1 MKKQKRRQSRRQSR
15 RQTRRQNRRQTRRQ
29 TQMKTR
35 RQKSKHQNGGEY
47 NITFQN
53 FISDEDFNENTFY
66 YLIKNMITL
75 LKIIR
80 GRNTDI
86 RGETFN
92 FDLKDSIVKVDKKW
106 TPPLFKTTPL
116 NQRSDD
122 ETLKLIK
129 SPQFNVPFSM
139 PFMSYLV
146 RNNYNFDNAYVTME
160 NNTDYKDYKK
170 WVGHALVVGNKV
182 SSEEADKKSD
192 ELLKLYFTNIY
203 NHYKSDPTKNIDD
216 PTKILDAFKKD
227 FKYNVDIWG
236 WIMLL
241 RHILLRGN
249 KPASMS
255 YKVWLHSRKV
265 IGELI
270 IYTITDGAINLDID
284 KILHIINKIFEPSW
298 LKRRLNKTSKK
309 VITTVGRTVGN
320 AVSKKFP
327 PRIHL

>member
-1 MKKQKRRQSRRQSR
+1 MKKQKRIQSRRQSR
-15 RQTRRQNRRQTRRQ
+15 RQTQMKTRRQ

-47 NITFQN
+47 NITFQK
-53 FISDEDFNENTFY
+53 FISYYDFNENTFY

-80 GRNTDI
+80 GRNTDN
-86 RGETFN
+86 RVETFN
-92 FDLKDSIVKVDKKW
+92 FDLSDNIVELDNKR
-106 TPPLFKTTPL
+106 TPPLFKPTPL
-116 NQRSDD
+116 NIRSDD
-122 ETLKLIK
+122 ESLKLIV

-139 PFMSYLV
+139 PFMTYLV
-146 RNNYNFDNAYVTME
+146 NNGYNFDNAVTMFE

-182 SSEEADKKSD
+182 ISKDADKKSD

-203 NHYKSDPTKNIDD
+203 NNYKSDPTKNKYD
-216 PTKILDAFKKD
+216 PKKIMDAFKKD
-227 FKYNVDIWG
+227 FNYNVDIWG

-249 KPASMS
+249 KKPASMS
-255 YKVWLHSRKV
+255 SNVWLHSRKV

-298 LKRRLNKTSKK
+298 LKRRLNKTSNK
-309 VITTVGRTVGN
+309 VIRTVGN
-320 AVSKKFP
+320 AVSKKLP